1 MRHRPQPGQKRLWS
15 ADFFNRLREVFAGTQ
30 CTALNQPI
38 ARLWPIVAA
47 LDRNSP
53 NKIAPSKFCISNRAV
68 TCDIVGRALIAV
80 RTNGRMPLR
89 GRSPD
94 VGPAR

>member
-1 MRHRPQPGQKRLWS
+1 MRRSNRRIT
-15 ADFFNRLREVFAGTQ
+15 RLR
-30 CTALNQPI
+30 
-38 ARLWPIVAA
+38 PIVAA

-53 NKIAPSKFCISNRAV
+53 NKIAPSKFCISSRAV
-68 TCDIVGRALIAV
+68 TCGIVRRAVIAV